1 MIKGTPYTKRDSK
14 GQQTVCLASPTLLGA
29 LSYLNRE
36 TMKPIHYIIYSARHT
51 SRFKSLLLT
60 LKVKVLY

>member
-1 MIKGTPYTKRDSK
+1 M
-14 GQQTVCLASPTLLGA
+14 VCLTSPELLGA

-60 LKVKVLY
+60 LKLRFGIRANAFYSFTFLPFYF

>member
-1 MIKGTPYTKRDSK
+1 M
-14 GQQTVCLASPTLLGA
+14 VCLTSPELLGA

-60 LKVKVLY
+60 LKVKVWY